1 VKKEAERAHAK
12 EVEDSAKISLSG
24 AIPVTPSPSTNERVI
39 DPRGYPIG
47 SKVGTY
53 SARPVRK
60 QEDSIGNG
68 RIKFERRTPPKHYEP
83 GPVNGDVKPLGIPN
97 KAIQGSPY
105 LNIPAASVRKRPR
118 HMSGD
123 MAGINARFNS
133 KDNAEERD
141 TEVTTKQKR
150 IKVKQEEGDLV
161 ESMV

>member
-1 VKKEAERAHAK
+1 M
-12 EVEDSAKISLSG
+12 
-24 AIPVTPSPSTNERVI
+24 
-39 DPRGYPIG
+39 
-47 SKVGTY
+47 
-53 SARPVRK
+53 
-60 QEDSIGNG
+60 
-68 RIKFERRTPPKHYEP
+68 
-83 GPVNGDVKPLGIPN
+83 KPLGIPN